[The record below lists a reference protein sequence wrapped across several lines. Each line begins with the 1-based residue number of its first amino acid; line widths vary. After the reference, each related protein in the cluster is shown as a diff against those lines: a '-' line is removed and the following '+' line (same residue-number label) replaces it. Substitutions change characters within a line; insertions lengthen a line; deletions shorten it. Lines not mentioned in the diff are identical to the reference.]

1 MSKVVNSLNI
11 YVLLWFIEIQN
22 ASMSLVP
29 DSISVLLLF
38 FLFVWSF
45 FCVFKVQYQAR
56 NIPFIGGLN
65 SLLLLF
71 SIYGL
76 FRVIGGE
83 QIIAYLGSGRAIGPR
98 EYLIEYWRSILPIY
112 AFLYYSIKGQITEKT
127 LLFWLIVFTIGS
139 VCNYYYEENNRLAM
153 IAAGSAIDGVTNNQS
168 YSFVALMAFLPFLE
182 KRPLVQYSLLSFFVL
197 FTIMGM
203 KRGAI
208 LVGILCI
215 VLFLCRSYRQAKNF
229 QKVTIVLFSIVT
241 VFIGYLVVM
250 WYIQNNVYFM
260 TRVEDTLNGV
270 SSGRDA
276 IYKKLWDYF
285 TTDMGIVQI
294 LFGLG
299 ADGTFRAIGQ
309 AGHNDWIEVLIDTG
323 ILGLSLYVLY
333 WFKVAKTWI
342 LAKRFLEEKIYL
354 CIMIIF
360 ASLLIKTAFSMSI
373 NDIKIYTSMPL
384 GYCISKF
391 LVSNRKQAVHQI
403 EDCV

>member
-1 MSKVVNSLNI
+1 
-11 YVLLWFIEIQN
+11 
-22 ASMSLVP
+22 
-29 DSISVLLLF
+29 
-38 FLFVWSF
+38 
-45 FCVFKVQYQAR
+45 
-56 NIPFIGGLN
+56 
-65 SLLLLF
+65 
-71 SIYGL
+71 
-76 FRVIGGE
+76 
-83 QIIAYLGSGRAIGPR
+83 
-98 EYLIEYWRSILPIY
+98 
-112 AFLYYSIKGQITEKT
+112 
-127 LLFWLIVFTIGS
+127 
-139 VCNYYYEENNRLAM
+139 
-153 IAAGSAIDGVTNNQS
+153 
-168 YSFVALMAFLPFLE
+168 
-182 KRPLVQYSLLSFFVL
+182 
-197 FTIMGM
+197 
-203 KRGAI
+203 
-208 LVGILCI
+208 
-215 VLFLCRSYRQAKNF
+215 
-229 QKVTIVLFSIVT
+229 
-241 VFIGYLVVM
+241 
-250 WYIQNNVYFM
+250 M

-342 LAKRFLEEKIYL
+342 LAKRFLEDKIYL